1 MQERDI
7 FIKAI
12 QEDDP
17 HKRAAV
23 LDMSCRGDANL
34 RQRVEQL
41 LAEHQREERFILDD
55 PPITPDAAVIEP
67 FFELTGTVIG
77 RYELA
82 ELIGEGGFG
91 VVYVAEQTTPVRR
104 QVALKIIK
112 PGMDSRQ
119 VLARFEAERQTLA
132 LMDHPH
138 IAKILDGGTTNS
150 GRPYFVMELVKG
162 VPVTDYCDRCQLG
175 TRERLELFV
184 SVCKAVQ
191 HAHEK
196 RIIHRDL
203 KPSNVLVEMQDGR
216 PAPKIIDFGVAK
228 AIGQELTEQTLRTQ
242 FTQMIGTPMYMS
254 PEQAEL
260 SPIDVD
266 TRTDVYSL
274 GVLLYEL
281 LTGQTPY
288 TNARLSEASFDELRR
303 IIREEEPQRPSAR
316 VSTLA
321 ADASTTLVETHRID
335 SGRLARQLRGELD
348 WIVMKALAKDR
359 TRRFATANELADD
372 IERYLHHEPVL
383 ARPTSAVYRIRKFVM
398 RNRSLAV
405 SLSVGF
411 VALTCGLV
419 LATTGLITAQKR
431 LAEVTAEQEDNE
443 VLIGLLRDMY
453 GIPWGAE
460 ALHQQS
466 TMLDSRERLE
476 DDLEQRLR
484 GHPKVEIQIR
494 QILAGT
500 YRRSGEHDKA
510 RRHLERALQLAEDV
524 NGPGHEQVADVLTDL
539 ADEIQWPRAHGPYNP
554 LWSKE
559 YAERALAIYTQLG
572 IKKHHT
578 AHAWFC
584 LARSVQGDAD
594 DDAERYL
601 RTALRI
607 VRELANSHDD
617 NRQVFAMWDLAMHLA
632 GYDGEKSK
640 EALTLI
646 DQAIAMSRRVNGEQ
660 GTLTASVLAGRGGC
674 LRRQGDTL
682 GAAASYHEAL
692 DIYWQNGLE
701 KEPRGHRI
709 ALSLAELYYV
719 SHQHQKA
726 TEILEK
732 LQRICGDHEVWD
744 SLAYCLFLQGWGH
757 LLHEDYSAAEKCLRD
772 ALQLASKH
780 LDPTHE
786 MNAYPAFYLAKVQ
799 EQLGNTQQAQVMFK
813 AIVQFTRPLAELDY
827 ASNPTYYGHA
837 WAILHQAN
845 PDNQQLLEALRTA
858 EKGCARVGAHGYTRQ
873 EPHFLLVKA
882 IAQFRLGD
890 TQQAIKTLEAA
901 LDKCDFAYPTLRTH
915 NLGVPQ
921 SCHELETAL
930 AAYLVKEQRVD
941 DAEMVY
947 ERGIAARDLLADN
960 DLQVALAELRFG
972 KFLRELQRFE
982 CAKEQLLRAQQ
993 KLSTNPEAVDAN
1005 RAQVATQLVA
1015 LYTALEKPAEADR
1028 WQAEVDELNQRINKS
1043 ENATSNRTQD
1053 RANADQ
1059 KQN

>member
-17 HKRAAV
+17 HKRAAD
-23 LDMSCRGDANL
+23 LDASCRGDADL
-34 RQRVEQL
+34 RYRVEQL
-41 LAEHQREERFILDD
+41 LTEHQREEGFILDD

-91 VVYVAEQTTPVRR
+91 VVYVAEQTKPVRR

-138 IAKILDGGTTNS
+138 IAKILDGGTTKS

-175 TRERLELFV
+175 LRERLELFV

-203 KPSNVLVEMQDGR
+203 KPSNILVEMQDGR
-216 PAPKIIDFGVAK
+216 PAPKIINFGVAK
-228 AIGQELTEQTLRTQ
+228 AIGQELTEQTLRTP

-266 TRTDVYSL
+266 TRTDVHSL

-288 TNARLSEASFDELRR
+288 TSARLSEASFDELRR

-321 ADASTTLVETHRID
+321 AAGSTTLAETHQID
-335 SGRLARQLRGELD
+335 SRRLARQLRGELD
-348 WIVMKALAKDR
+348 WIIMKALAKDR
-359 TRRFATANELADD
+359 TRRFATANDLADD
-372 IERYLHHEPVL
+372 IGRYLRQEPVL
-383 ARPTSAVYRIRKFVM
+383 ARPTSAVYRIRKFVT
-398 RNRSLAV
+398 RNQSLAV
-405 SLSVGF
+405 SLTVGF
-411 VALTCGLV
+411 VALICGLV
-419 LATTGLITAQKR
+419 LATAGLITAQKR

-484 GHPKVEIQIR
+484 GHPRVEIQIL

-500 YRRSGEHDKA
+500 YRRSGEHNKA
-510 RRHLERALQLAEDV
+510 RPHLERALQLAEDV
-524 NGPGHEQVADVLTDL
+524 YGPGHEQVADVLTDL

-554 LWSKE
+554 MWSKE
-559 YAERALAIYTQLG
+559 YAERALSIYTQLG

-578 AHAWFC
+578 SHAWFC
-584 LARSVQGDAD
+584 LARSVQGDED

-617 NRQVFAMWDLAMHLA
+617 NGQVFAMWDLAMHLA
-632 GYDGEKSK
+632 WYDGEKSK
-640 EALTLI
+640 EALKLI

-674 LRRQGDTL
+674 LRRQGDAA
-682 GAAASYHEAL
+682 GAA
-692 DIYWQNGLE
+692 
-701 KEPRGHRI
+701 
-709 ALSLAELYYV
+709 
-719 SHQHQKA
+719 
-726 TEILEK
+726 
-732 LQRICGDHEVWD
+732 D
-744 SLAYCLFLQGWGH
+744 SLHHATNGRTTDATSWAQGDFNG
-757 LLHEDYSAAEKCLRD
+757 D
-772 ALQLASKH
+772 
-780 LDPTHE
+780 
-786 MNAYPAFYLAKVQ
+786 
-799 EQLGNTQQAQVMFK
+799 GNVNSSD
-813 AIVQFTRPLAELDY
+813 L
-827 ASNPTYYGHA
+827 N
-837 WAILHQAN
+837 
-845 PDNQQLLEALRTA
+845 
-858 EKGCARVGAHGYTRQ
+858 
-873 EPHFLLVKA
+873 
-882 IAQFRLGD
+882 
-890 TQQAIKTLEAA
+890 
-901 LDKCDFAYPTLRTH
+901 
-915 NLGVPQ
+915 
-921 SCHELETAL
+921 
-930 AAYLVKEQRVD
+930 
-941 DAEMVY
+941 
-947 ERGIAARDLLADN
+947 LLALN
-960 DLQVALAELRFG
+960 WQSGTIQAASAIPEPSSAVLLLLGGAL
-972 KFLRELQRFE
+972 
-982 CAKEQLLRAQQ
+982 LLR
-993 KLSTNPEAVDAN
+993 SH
-1005 RAQVATQLVA
+1005 R
-1015 LYTALEKPAEADR
+1015 
-1028 WQAEVDELNQRINKS
+1028 
-1043 ENATSNRTQD
+1043 
-1053 RANADQ
+1053 
-1059 KQN
+1059 